1 MEEQKKEQRKTI
13 KVELE
18 VTVTPEDIDDI
29 VCTALE
35 DGIGYWACL
44 DNSTEEF
51 ENAPEEET
59 VSETTSRLLKEGK
72 TITLIDEE
80 EDEKHELTLEKLL
93 AGIKLY
99 LEDKQ
104 RPYNILSDD
113 LNSAGYSKETY
124 ELDCCMIDAD
134 VADMIVQ
141 YAVFGEVVFA

>member
-1 MEEQKKEQRKTI
+1 M
-13 KVELE
+13 
-18 VTVTPEDIDDI
+18 
-29 VCTALE
+29 
-35 DGIGYWACL
+35 

-104 RPYNILSDD
+104 RPYNILADD
-113 LNSAGYSKETY
+113 LNSAGYSKGTY

>member
-13 KVELE
+13 KMELE

-35 DGIGYWACL
+35 SGIGYWACL

-104 RPYNILSDD
+104 RPYNILADD
-113 LNSAGYSKETY
+113 LNSTGYSKGTY
-124 ELDCCMIDAD
+124 ELDCYMIDAD

>member
-18 VTVTPEDIDDI
+18 VIVMPEDIDDI
-29 VCTALE
+29 ICAALE
-35 DGIGYWACL
+35 GGIGYWACL

-80 EDEKHELTLEKLL
+80 ENERHELTLEKLL
-93 AGIKLY
+93 TGIKMY

-104 RPYNILSDD
+104 RPYNILADD
-113 LNSAGYSKETY
+113 LNSAGKGTY
-124 ELDCCMIDAD
+124 ELDCCMVDAD
-134 VADMIVQ
+134 VADMIIQ
-141 YAVFGEVVFA
+141 YAVFGEVVFG

>member
-1 MEEQKKEQRKTI
+1 M
-13 KVELE
+13 ELE

-35 DGIGYWACL
+35 SRIGYWACL

-104 RPYNILSDD
+104 RPYNILADD
-113 LNSAGYSKETY
+113 LNSAGYSKGTY

>member
-35 DGIGYWACL
+35 SGIGYWACL

-104 RPYNILSDD
+104 RPYNILADD
-113 LNSAGYSKETY
+113 LNSAGYSKGTY